1 MVSKLYQINE
11 VTLIVIDLNFNKNYD
26 IIYIGKK
33 EKK

>member
-11 VTLIVIDLNFNKNYD
+11 VTLIVIDLTFNKNYD
-26 IIYIGKK
+26 IIYIGKE